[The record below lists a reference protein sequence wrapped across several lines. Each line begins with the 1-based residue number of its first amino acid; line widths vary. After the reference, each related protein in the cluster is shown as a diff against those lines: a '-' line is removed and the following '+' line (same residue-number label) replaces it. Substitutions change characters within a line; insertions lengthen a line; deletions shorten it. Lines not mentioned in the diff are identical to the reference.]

1 MRNVCKWAFPVRPLG
16 RLKAAG
22 RLLVRSA
29 LRNALERLDL
39 VGSGRSAFGT
49 LPTSPIGFSNC
60 FQVSMRDK
68 TMRSSARYRTVVKDG
83 IFGRLRSLAPCRCD
97 ILNRITRGPHLMLA
111 RAAEMGGFAARM
123 DGRQLILHW
132 RTRRHSAARFC
143 RARARRF
150 HSSRVILAVFATR

>member
-1 MRNVCKWAFPVRPLG
+1 
-16 RLKAAG
+16 
-22 RLLVRSA
+22 
-29 LRNALERLDL
+29 
-39 VGSGRSAFGT
+39 
-49 LPTSPIGFSNC
+49 
-60 FQVSMRDK
+60 MRDK
-68 TMRSSARYRTVVKDG
+68 TMRSSARYRTVVKGG